1 MQNINSYS
9 FDLILSQILWSRYI
23 DILSN
28 SISCYSK
35 NVSILVFLQD
45 WVVQIVVSQCI
56 CDSNIGV
63 QFSNK
68 NIFLPIK

>member
-35 NVSILVFLQD
+35 NVSIL
-45 WVVQIVVSQCI
+45 
-56 CDSNIGV
+56 
-63 QFSNK
+63 
-68 NIFLPIK
+68 